1 MKYVRMFFAFAPL
14 LLSIVLGL
22 LVDAIFTWQSI
33 VFYLVFGL
41 LCASVYASVKTSY
54 QLLVDVSII
63 ALAYALYQSSDDYVL
78 GKYKWIFYVL
88 FAGYYLLINHAKRKT
103 RKKKNKANLN
113 QLLL

>member
-1 MKYVRMFFAFAPL
+1 MKYVRMFFVFAPL

-22 LVDAIFTWQSI
+22 LVDAIFTWQSS

-41 LCASVYASVKTSY
+41 LCTGVYASVKTSH

-63 ALAYALYQSSDDYVL
+63 ALAYALYQSSDDYLL
-78 GKYKWIFYVL
+78 GKYKWIFYAL

-103 RKKKNKANLN
+103 RKQEIK
-113 QLLL
+113 QT